1 MEKKHKIKGLIAAA
15 FANYDPTG
23 NIDLDAIPAMTE
35 HLVSQGLRGIFI
47 CGTNGEGPSLSTA
60 ERMAVAERYIKAIDG
75 RILSFVHVGHSSIAE
90 AKRLAAHAES
100 IGADYISA
108 VSAFYFKPSSVENL
122 VDAMAAIAAAAPHTP
137 FYYYHIPAVTGLQID
152 MLRFLAL
159 AEEKIPTFQG
169 VKYTAAT
176 LHEYQACLQYKEGK
190 YDILFGYDELLLPA
204 LAVGATGAIGST
216 YNYAAP
222 LYLEVI
228 RRFNAGDHEGA
239 RNLHFE
245 AVQMVQ
251 LLVKYGPIPV
261 QRAIMKKIG
270 LDLGQPRL
278 PLTLLDEV
286 NEQLL
291 LAELEQ
297 SKFLDHVALYQ

>member
-1 MEKKHKIKGLIAAA
+1 MNKKHKIKGLIAAA
-15 FANYDPTG
+15 FANYDQGG
-23 NIDLDAIPAMTE
+23 NIDLDGIPAMTE
-35 HLVSQGLRGIFI
+35 HLVRQGLRGIFI

-60 ERMAVAERYIKAIDG
+60 ERMAVAERYIKAIDS

-90 AKRLAAHAES
+90 AKHLAAHAES

-122 VDAMAAIAAAAPHTP
+122 VDAMAAIAAAAPNTP

-152 MLRFLAL
+152 MLHFLAL
-159 AEEKIPTFQG
+159 AEQKIPTFQG
-169 VKYTAAT
+169 IKYTAAT

-228 RRFNAGDHEGA
+228 RRFEAGAHEAA

-278 PLTLLDEV
+278 PLTLLDED
-286 NEQLL
+286 NEQQL
-291 LAELEQ
+291 LAELEH
-297 SKFLDHVALYQ
+297 SKFLEHVALYQ

>member
-23 NIDLDAIPAMTE
+23 NIDLDGIPAMTE
-35 HLVSQGLRGIFI
+35 HLVNQGLRGIFI

-159 AEEKIPTFQG
+159 AEEEIPTFQG
-169 VKYTAAT
+169 IKYTAAT
-176 LHEYQACLQYKEGK
+176 LHEYQACLQYMEGK

-228 RRFNAGDHEGA
+228 RRFESGAHEAA